1 MSICSKLRFLVN
13 YRKDRRLYVVIS
25 VEVLSSFSHV
35 VSSTLEKL
43 KLTYTVGMYKINE
56 KFK

>member
-25 VEVLSSFSHV
+25 VEVLSSFNHV

-43 KLTYTVGMYKINE
+43 KLTYTLAMYKINE